1 MNSPSDNPVQ
11 EGERQATATR
21 PLVLP
26 EKFNGTGNFNKWISH
41 FEGIAAIN
49 KWTDDDKGLWL
60 KVRLTDKA
68 HVALMRLP
76 NDAHESY
83 ASLKAALKERFEP
96 SSKQEV
102 YKAEFE
108 SRRKIST
115 ESWGDFGDELL
126 QLVDKAFPSLQP
138 EAKEQLA
145 LSRYLGQLAPA
156 EVAFGV
162 KQRRPATVNEAVSST
177 IELESYLS
185 KTLPKNNSVSHVT
198 DEEDQVVGSVQ
209 SVQEGLLKTMQKLVE
224 RVEKL
229 EMTVPAQHRG
239 FNPQPP
245 RRGRGAPW
253 NPSGPIVCR
262 RCLQPG
268 HYARGCAAN
277 INQQAPRFERSAGNG
292 TYGGP
297 NNIPDMQDVNINN
310 IASYFVLGFVY
321 ECPLSFLVD
330 TGAGVSLLR
339 GDV

>member
-1 MNSPSDNPVQ
+1 MTSLCDNLVK
-11 EGERQATATR
+11 EGECQATATR

-26 EKFNGTGNFNKWISH
+26 EKFNGTGNFNEWISH
-41 FEGIAAIN
+41 FKGIAAIN
-49 KWTDDDKGLWL
+49 KWTDEDKGLWL

-76 NDAHESY
+76 NDAHETY
-83 ASLKAALKERFEP
+83 VSLKAALKERFKS

-108 SRRKIST
+108 SRRKRST

-145 LSRYLGQLAPA
+145 LSRYLGQPAPA

-177 IELESYLS
+177 VELESYLS

-229 EMTVPAQHRG
+229 EMMVLAQH
-239 FNPQPP
+239 
-245 RRGRGAPW
+245 
-253 NPSGPIVCR
+253 
-262 RCLQPG
+262 
-268 HYARGCAAN
+268 
-277 INQQAPRFERSAGNG
+277 
-292 TYGGP
+292 
-297 NNIPDMQDVNINN
+297 
-310 IASYFVLGFVY
+310 
-321 ECPLSFLVD
+321 
-330 TGAGVSLLR
+330 
-339 GDV
+339 